1 MNTQIL
7 QNVCIWLCYLH
18 PEVSGKLSVI
28 VLLVTL
34 KIALKT
40 VTK

>member
-7 QNVCIWLCYLH
+7 QNVCIWLH
-18 PEVSGKLSVI
+18 PEVSGKLSMI

>member
-7 QNVCIWLCYLH
+7 QNVCIWLYLH
-18 PEVSGKLSVI
+18 PEVSGKLSMI